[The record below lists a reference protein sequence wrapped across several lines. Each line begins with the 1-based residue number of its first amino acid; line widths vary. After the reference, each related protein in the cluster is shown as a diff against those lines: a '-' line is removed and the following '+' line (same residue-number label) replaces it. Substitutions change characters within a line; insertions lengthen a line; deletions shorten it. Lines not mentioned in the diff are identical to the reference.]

1 MYNRYNLERN
11 LVLITIF
18 FALGIASAN
27 VSFLFSLMIFIFCLA
42 IILWRGQKQLVIY
55 TIAFLMAVMMIWW
68 LSLPNKLLA
77 NYQGEITIYGEV
89 KSQVGEYYTLVEVD
103 YIGDEALALMPKIAV
118 GKAYEDEQE

>member
-27 VSFLFSLMIFIFCLA
+27 FNFLFSLMIFIACLA
-42 IILWRGQKQLVIY
+42 AILWRGQKQLIIY
-55 TIAFLMAVMMIWW
+55 TIAFLLAVMMIWW

-77 NYQGEITIYGEV
+77 TYKGKIKIYGEI
-89 KSQVGEYYTLVEVD
+89 KYQVGEYYTLVEVD
-103 YIGDEALALMPKIAV
+103 YIGDEALAL
-118 GKAYEDEQE
+118 